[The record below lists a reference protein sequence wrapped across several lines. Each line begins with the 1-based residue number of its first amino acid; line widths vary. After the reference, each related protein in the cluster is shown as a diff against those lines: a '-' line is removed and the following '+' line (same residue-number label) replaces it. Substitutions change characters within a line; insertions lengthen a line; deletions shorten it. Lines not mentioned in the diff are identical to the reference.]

1 MGVNWQM
8 GLVDS
13 GRIAMN
19 TMAAFEA
26 GRDRALQD
34 QDRKRQESARQAA
47 SDYFISRHTP
57 GVMSAAVDR
66 SSDGMAGPSGG
77 SASQLAA
84 IGQQYTRPDDALVRL
99 AQADPAQAY
108 AIEERER
115 KMRADDLE
123 LQHKLN
129 AATGRLLAGIHDQ
142 ASYDAAIG
150 RARKMFSR
158 FGENLDDYGVPPVYD
173 PDTVQALRMQTLD
186 VDRQLA
192 AERGAKRL
200 EWDIEDDQLDNER
213 ADRNTDSVI
222 NSRDASTAQGWQ
234 RVGIQREGMERTDA
248 RGRRGQDIASADRR
262 RGQDMTDRRAR
273 DGVNKPKGR
282 GSAGRGGAGPVA
294 TDGKGNK
301 VQWNGKAWVPV
312 R

>member
-1 MGVNWQM
+1 M

-47 SDYFISRHTP
+47 SDYFIARHVP
-57 GVMSAAVDR
+57 GISSVAVDR
-66 SSDGMAGPSGG
+66 SSDGMAGASGG
-77 SASQLAA
+77 VAGQLAA
-84 IGQQYTRPDDALVRL
+84 IGQQQTGADDALLRL
-99 AQADPAQAY
+99 AQADPGQAY
-108 AIEERER
+108 AIEDRER
-115 KMRADDLE
+115 KSRAEE
-123 LQHKLN
+123 LDTIHKLN
-129 AATGRLLAGIHDQ
+129 AATGRLLAGVSDQ
-142 ASYDAAIG
+142 ASYDAAMG
-150 RARKMFSR
+150 RMKRMYAR
-158 FGENLDDYGVPPVYD
+158 FGGNMDDYDVPPTYD
-173 PDTVQALRMQTLD
+173 PNFVQSLRMSSLD

-200 EWDIEDDQLDNER
+200 EWDIEDDVADNER
-213 ADRNTDSVI
+213 ADRNTDSMI
-222 NSRDASTAQGWQ
+222 NSREASSAQGWQ

>member
-13 GRIAMN
+13 GRNAMN

-34 QDRKRQESARQAA
+34 QERKRQESARQAA

-57 GVMSAAVDR
+57 GVMSATVDR
-66 SSDGMAGPSGG
+66 SSDGMAGPNAG
-77 SASQLAA
+77 SANHLAA
-84 IGQQYTRPDDALVRL
+84 IGQQYARPNDALVRL
-99 AQADPAQAY
+99 GQADPAQAY
-108 AIEERER
+108 AIEDRER
-115 KMRADDLE
+115 KMRSDDLE

-142 ASYDAAIG
+142 ASYDTAIG
-150 RARKMFSR
+150 RARKMFAR
-158 FGENLDDYGVPPVYD
+158 FGENLDDYGLSPVYD
-173 PDTVQALRMQTLD
+173 PETVQALRLQTLD

-200 EWDIEDDQLDNER
+200 EWDIEDDVADNER
-213 ADRNTDSVI
+213 ADRNTDSMI
-222 NSRDASTAQGWQ
+222 NSREASAAQGWQ

-262 RGQDMTDRRAR
+262 RGQDITDRRAR
-273 DGVNKPKGR
+273 DGVTKPKGKAAA
-282 GSAGRGGAGPVA
+282 SRGGSGPIA

>member
-19 TMAAFEA
+19 SMAAFEA

-66 SSDGMAGPSGG
+66 SSDGMAGPSDG
-77 SASQLAA
+77 SANQLAA

-108 AIEERER
+108 AIEDRER
-115 KMRADDLE
+115 KMRSDDLE

-158 FGENLDDYGVPPVYD
+158 FGENLDDYGVPSVYD

-200 EWDIEDDQLDNER
+200 EWDIEDDVADNER
-213 ADRNTDSVI
+213 ADRNTTSMIDS
-222 NSRDASTAQGWQ
+222 REASAAQGWQ
-234 RVGIQREGMERTDA
+234 RVGIQRENMERSDA

-273 DGVNKPKGR
+273 DGATKPKGR
-282 GSAGRGGAGPVA
+282 SSAGRGGGGPIA
-294 TDGKGNK
+294 TDAKGNK
-301 VQWNGKAWVPV
+301 VQWNGTAWAPV